1 MEVIS
6 ASTVKADLYRLCSIL
21 DGFSR
26 YVVNWHPWE
35 SMTGADIGVILERTK
50 QLHPKERPRIIS
62 INGSE
67 FHAFHKSY
75 CGNPTFLRKASTRG
89 SARTNA
95 NSGAVNVK
103 PIRTG
108 PTPAQLSNWSIV
120 RSLSFNPA

>member
-1 MEVIS
+1 MQ
-6 ASTVKADLYRLCSIL
+6 IL
-21 DGFSR
+21 DGCRR
-26 YVVNWHPWE
+26 YVVNWYPWE
-35 SMTGADIGVILERTK
+35 SMTGADIGSFWSVPKER
-50 QLHPKERPRIIS
+50 HPKERPRMIS
-62 INGSE
+62 INGLQ

-75 CGNPTFLRKASTRG
+75 CGNPTFLRKAFTRG